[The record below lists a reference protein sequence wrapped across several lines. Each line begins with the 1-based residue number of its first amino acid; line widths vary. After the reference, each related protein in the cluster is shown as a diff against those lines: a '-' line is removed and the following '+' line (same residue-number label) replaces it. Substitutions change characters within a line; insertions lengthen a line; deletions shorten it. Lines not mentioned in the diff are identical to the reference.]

1 MKPVVLKKW
10 IPAVLAPAVIVAFA
24 VGASVSANAQV
35 NLEPKTPQQLL
46 EMIASSK
53 LTDFS
58 GATKAMVD
66 LGIPQLPD
74 LGGTEMMQKPN
85 VAPEASKSSG
95 TTTSPETNILS
106 ALSAISGTHEA
117 RIFVDGPDKA
127 RVQVMASMD
136 EQDFIRNGNVIWTYD
151 SSDNSVVKGTLP
163 EPTSMNVPERTGT
176 PPTPAELTDSLL
188 AMIGPHT
195 QMNVQDSA
203 RIAGRDAYTLELVP
217 RSNDSLVAKVSIGVD
232 AQTGAPLQVVVGAVD
247 QQTPA
252 LSMGFTSFT
261 PETPDAKLFDFTP
274 PAGAQVSE
282 AKIPHETKP
291 QLKDQKNSTEKS
303 KNAQSLNDAV
313 HGTGWDSVVVVEAKD
328 VPKELATNDLLKQ
341 LATPVQGGKLLHTSL
356 LNVLLT
362 NDGRMVL
369 GPVSLDRLQTVANG
383 Q

>member
-46 EMIASSK
+46 EMIPSSK

-58 GATKAMVD
+58 GTTTATVD

-74 LGGTEMMQKPN
+74 LGGTGMMQKPD
-85 VAPEASKSSG
+85 VAPDTSKKPGATTNPEA
-95 TTTSPETNILS
+95 NILS
-106 ALSAISGTHEA
+106 VLSAISGTHEA
-117 RIFVDGPDKA
+117 RVFIDGPSKA
-127 RVQVMASMD
+127 RIQVMDSMD
-136 EQDFIRNGNVIWTYD
+136 EQDFIRNGTTIWKYD
-151 SSDNSVVKGTLP
+151 SSGNTVVKGTLP
-163 EPTSMNVPERTGT
+163 EATSKKTPERNGT
-176 PPTPAELTDSLL
+176 PLTPAELTDSLL
-188 AMIGPHT
+188 AMMGPHT
-195 QMNVQDSA
+195 EMKVQEGT

-217 RSNDSLVAKVSIGVD
+217 RSNDSLVSKVSIGVD
-232 AQTGAPLQVVVGAVD
+232 AQTGAPLQVVVDAVD

-252 LSMGFTSFT
+252 VSMGFTSFS
-261 PETPDAKLFDFTP
+261 PGTPDAKLFEFTP
-274 PAGAQVSE
+274 PAGAHVSE
-282 AKIPHETKP
+282 AKIPHETQP
-291 QLKDQKNSTEKS
+291 QPKDHKNSTDKS
-303 KNAQSLNDAV
+303 KSTQDLNEAV
-313 HGTGWDSVVVVEAKD
+313 HGTGWDSVVVIAAKD
-328 VPKELATNDLLKQ
+328 VPKELAANDLLKQ

-369 GPVSLDRLQTVANG
+369 GPVSVDRLQAVANG